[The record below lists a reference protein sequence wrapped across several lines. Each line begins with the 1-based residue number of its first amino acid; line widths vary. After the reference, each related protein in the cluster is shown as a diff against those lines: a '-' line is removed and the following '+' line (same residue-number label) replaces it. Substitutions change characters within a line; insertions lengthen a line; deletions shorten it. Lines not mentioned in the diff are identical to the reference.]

1 MGLIKIDEH
10 RANEPFVESVVLGRS
25 INGKPFDW
33 DDMLA
38 IAQWCG
44 GVASRDERLPDKRQY
59 WAIRLEGMAAPMTA
73 LSSERARMGW
83 RIVHFKESGLFTCMA
98 ESSFAS
104 VYVTNEA
111 PSVEGTVGTVV
122 QHPAVEGIV
131 GMVVQ
136 HPASEY
142 VISELEAQ
150 IIPARTTI
158 EIDLDESE
166 DALKWTQAFPPGS
179 TARVTLVEGPP
190 SARRR

>member
-25 INGKPFDW
+25 INDKPFDW
-33 DDMLA
+33 GDMLE

-44 GVASRDERLPDKRQY
+44 GVAIRDERLPDKRQY

-83 RIVHFKESGLFTCMA
+83 RIVHFKESGLFSCMS
-98 ESSFAS
+98 ESNFAS
-104 VYVTNEA
+104 VYVTSEN
-111 PSVEGTVGTVV
+111 SS
-122 QHPAVEGIV
+122 VEGIV

-136 HPASEY
+136 HPAYEDM
-142 VISELEAQ
+142 VDAAHAQ

-158 EIDLDESE
+158 EVDLDESE